1 MSTKARSSRSS
12 VPRSRKSTT
21 IKMLTGI
28 LHPSS
33 GEANVLGYVRGA
45 TASGFRSGLVLSSAR
60 SRSSGYHLPPSDT
73 FNLLASIYE
82 WIGPPMRRGA
92 SSSSIPSR

>member
-1 MSTKARSSRSS
+1 
-12 VPRSRKSTT
+12 
-21 IKMLTGI
+21 
-28 LHPSS
+28 
-33 GEANVLGYVRGA
+33 
-45 TASGFRSGLVLSSAR
+45 LVLSSAR